1 MWAKQGPTK
10 EGNCFF
16 LNWAKMLLLRSLFLM
31 DIIVVSSR
39 SSVSFEF
46 GGIPLTLFTPGD
58 GTQGVGHAVE
68 VLSW

>member
-16 LNWAKMLLLRSLFLM
+16 LAWAKMFHLLSLFLM
-31 DIIVVSSR
+31 DTIVASSH
-39 SSVSFEF
+39 SYISFEVL
-46 GGIPLTLFTPGD
+46 GIPLTLFTPGD
-58 GTQGVGHAVE
+58 GTQGIGHAVE